1 MGYKAY
7 LIEQYDTTHEN
18 IFFKEFSEALSN
30 RFQNENSNVILTE
43 VPQKKR
49 GKTGKSQ

>member
-18 IFFKEFSEALSN
+18 IFFKEFSEVLSN
-30 RFQNENSNVILTE
+30 KFQN
-43 VPQKKR
+43 
-49 GKTGKSQ
+49 